1 MLFVASPK
9 PFNGHVCFISQ
20 YAPFSNANYLQ
31 VINALEFI
39 IQKYEITEPLTL
51 NFFMGSS
58 QYVNFKCSDCNFI
71 IPIELR
77 YEIMV
82 NNAIELA
89 NKYNFIPSGLYHIAD
104 FDCNKEWVDTLIR
117 RIGQG
122 SIIISN
128 DVNQIYNQIEKF
140 AGDKYTH
147 LVFQNEDFSE
157 RVHTNYIRKLL
168 VVGETEHAK
177 QFLPNKT
184 VEIMQKHGL
193 LDK

>member
-1 MLFVASPK
+1 MLFVASSK

-31 VINALEFI
+31 VINSLEFI

-58 QYVNFKCSDCNFI
+58 QYVNFKCPDCNFI
-71 IPIELR
+71 MPIELR

-104 FDCNKEWVDTLIR
+104 FDCNKEWVENLIR
-117 RIGQG
+117 RIAQG

-128 DVNQIYNQIEKF
+128 EGSHIYKLIEHF
-140 AGDKYTH
+140 TAGIFTH
-147 LVFQNEDFSE
+147 LVFENEDYSE

-168 VVGETEHAK
+168 AIGDTEQAK

-193 LDK
+193 IDK